1 MGLGV
6 AMALAV
12 NNGKRYSTVPIW
24 VNDCDPDSCK
34 TWKKMFLLI
43 TKRIRNILKK
53 CQILEEDVR
62 KLDIDNLVDI
72 DSRMYD
78 SPAMILVLLVR
89 VKDLM
94 DLLVPYIHMVLKYF
108 EK

>member
-1 MGLGV
+1 
-6 AMALAV
+6 
-12 NNGKRYSTVPIW
+12 
-24 VNDCDPDSCK
+24 
-34 TWKKMFLLI
+34 MFLLI